1 MAANPPRTP
10 SAPSA
15 STGWASRLA
24 RLVCG
29 SVSSPFPAMKAR
41 RLLTMLTQELG
52 YAVVRHEGS
61 HRRLT
66 APGRPD
72 LTFAF
77 HDGVE
82 VGGVAVRR
90 ILVKQVRLSETE
102 ALEVIR
108 RA

>member
-1 MAANPPRTP
+1 MSN
-10 SAPSA
+10 
-15 STGWASRLA
+15 
-24 RLVCG
+24 
-29 SVSSPFPAMKAR
+29 PFPAMKAR
-41 RLLTMLTQELG
+41 RLLAMLTQQLG
-52 YAVVRHEGS
+52 YVVVRHEGS
-61 HRRLT
+61 HRKLT

-82 VGGVAVRR
+82 IGGVAVRR
-90 ILVKQVRLSETE
+90 IMVRQVGLSETE

>member
-1 MAANPPRTP
+1 MVLIRRSREP
-10 SAPSA
+10 SPHTLS
-15 STGWASRLA
+15 A

-90 ILVKQVRLSETE
+90 ILVKQVGLSETE